1 MRRADAE
8 AKAMAIGNIADV
20 LRLKTVS
27 PLQKRRAA
35 AVGKWHS
42 ACPEV
47 RLYRSK
53 VGGEKDI
60 APMRADDN
68 IGVPFG
74 AGKDCYSMSKGGGL

>member
-1 MRRADAE
+1 
-8 AKAMAIGNIADV
+8 MAIDNIPNLAW
-20 LRLKTVS
+20 LKTAP

-53 VGGEKDI
+53 VSGEKDI
-60 APMRADDN
+60 APLRADDKKKKERKLRSFS
-68 IGVPFG
+68 PAYCF
-74 AGKDCYSMSKGGGL
+74 